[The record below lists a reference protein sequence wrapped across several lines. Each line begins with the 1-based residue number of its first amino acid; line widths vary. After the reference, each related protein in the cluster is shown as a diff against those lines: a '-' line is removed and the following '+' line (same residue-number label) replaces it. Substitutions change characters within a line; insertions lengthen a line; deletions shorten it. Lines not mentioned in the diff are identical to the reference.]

1 MFVVNGLPAGKD
13 LTVKSNYWID
23 ANVKHTFIFSL
34 ILFKIEVDGESAN
47 TLVTEMTMKAIDDYV
62 FTQFTDK
69 EDYNKNVTYF
79 RTPSQDWLQDNYP
92 QADDRKLTLSAVG
105 YPDLVMPIDIHEH
118 TTKGVYCFEKLL
130 NNTKE
135 LECKEVT
142 ELEEIYFMFSTT
154 HRTRSLDQ
162 IESKLYFSTRQI
174 VTLSLKSSTIKTIKY
189 LHSQTRLL

>member
-23 ANVKHTFIFSL
+23 ANVKQTFIFFS

-47 TLVTEMTMKAIDDYV
+47 TLVTEMTMKSIDDYV

-118 TTKGVYCFEKLL
+118 TTKGVYCYEKLL
-130 NNTKE
+130 NNRKE
-135 LECKEVT
+135 LECKEVA
-142 ELEEIYFMFSTT
+142 ELDEIYFMFSTT

-162 IESKLYFSTRQI
+162 IESKLYFSTRRI

-189 LHSQTRLL
+189 LYSQTRLL

>member
-1 MFVVNGLPAGKD
+1 
-13 LTVKSNYWID
+13 
-23 ANVKHTFIFSL
+23 
-34 ILFKIEVDGESAN
+34 LFKIEVDGESAN
-47 TLVTEMTMKAIDDYV
+47 TLVTEMTMKSIDDYV

-118 TTKGVYCFEKLL
+118 TTKGVYCYEKLL
-130 NNTKE
+130 NNRKE
-135 LECKEVT
+135 LECKEVA
-142 ELEEIYFMFSTT
+142 ELDEIYFMFSTT

-162 IESKLYFSTRQI
+162 IESKLYFSTRRI

-189 LHSQTRLL
+189 LYSQTRLL

>member
-47 TLVTEMTMKAIDDYV
+47 TLVTEMTMKSIDDYV

-118 TTKGVYCFEKLL
+118 TTKGVYCYEKLL
-130 NNTKE
+130 NNRKE
-135 LECKEVT
+135 LECKEVA
-142 ELEEIYFMFSTT
+142 ELDEIYFMFSTT

-162 IESKLYFSTRQI
+162 IESKLYFSTRRI

-189 LHSQTRLL
+189 LYSQTRLL

>member
-1 MFVVNGLPAGKD
+1 M
-13 LTVKSNYWID
+13 
-23 ANVKHTFIFSL
+23 
-34 ILFKIEVDGESAN
+34 FKIEVDGESAN
-47 TLVTEMTMKAIDDYV
+47 TLVTEMTMKSIDDYV

-118 TTKGVYCFEKLL
+118 TTKGVYCYENLL
-130 NNTKE
+130 NNRKE
-135 LECKEVT
+135 LECKEVA
-142 ELEEIYFMFSTT
+142 ELDEIYFMFSTT

-162 IESKLYFSTRQI
+162 IESKLYFSTRRI

-189 LHSQTRLL
+189 LYSQTRLL